1 MARAARA
8 RMHDRVAPERRAAQ
22 LRDRAQRR
30 AGGFSLIEI
39 LVVLVILAVTATA
52 VTLAIAGAGGERQL
66 ARDSERLRALIG
78 YACEQ
83 SERGGRDIGLSLS
96 RAGYQ
101 FSTSNHSDWLPE
113 RDDELRA
120 RKWSAPVDLRL
131 TRDGQRVDIGADYPE
146 KPQLVCF
153 ASGELTAF
161 HLELAAADSTARF
174 LIDGAADGAVDQSVA
189 DARAH

>member
-1 MARAARA
+1 M
-8 RMHDRVAPERRAAQ
+8 APECAAAQ
-22 LRDRAQRR
+22 LALRVRRR

-39 LVVLVILAVTATA
+39 LVVLVILGVTTAA

-66 ARDSERLRALIG
+66 AHDGERLRALIG

-101 FSTSNHSDWLPE
+101 FSASNHSDWLPE

-120 RKWSAPVDLRL
+120 RKWSVAVDVRL
-131 TRDGQRVDIGADYPE
+131 TRDGQRVDIGADYPD

-161 HLELAAADSTARF
+161 HLELANPDSTTRF
-174 LIDGAADGAVDQSVA
+174 RIDGAADGTVDQSVA
-189 DARAH
+189 DARAR